1 MDSIDFLQLSH
12 WFVLSTVVRLGGWG
26 PLVYCSNPG
35 IKIPSKQGSKNARFV
50 CALPCEN
57 SVDPAGACHLP
68 SSSVAASPVNFCRS
82 FFCVLNLIY
91 VCMTVWFPWIRKS
104 TLFIFFPALYL
115 ACFSS
120 HPSSR
125 NFTPW
130 SQPCLPLA
138 LSCMNV
144 NPAKHTGTIVNHY
157 YNTGFV
163 LVDPG
168 RSGNSICWNCF
179 HCIGKSNYIC
189 RL

>member
-35 IKIPSKQGSKNARFV
+35 IKIPSTQRSKNVPFV
-50 CALPCEN
+50 CVLPCEN

-68 SSSVAASPVNFCRS
+68 SSSVAASVNFCCS

-104 TLFIFFPALYL
+104 TLFIFSPALYL
-115 ACFSS
+115 ACSPPIL
-120 HPSSR
+120 HH
-125 NFTPW
+125 TT
-130 SQPCLPLA
+130 LPPDLNRA
-138 LSCMNV
+138 FLWPLSCMSV
-144 NPAKHTGTIVNHY
+144 NPAKHTGAIVNHY